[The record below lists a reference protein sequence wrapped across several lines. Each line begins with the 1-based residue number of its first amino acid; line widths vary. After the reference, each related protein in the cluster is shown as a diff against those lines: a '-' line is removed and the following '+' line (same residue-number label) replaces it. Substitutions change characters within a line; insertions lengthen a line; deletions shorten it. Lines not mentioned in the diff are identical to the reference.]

1 VLKELIVESFIE
13 ARAGAQDRR
22 HRQLHTT
29 TKGARLAKD
38 LAHLQTRRFSK
49 AMDALGEGGRERAI
63 AFLLAMID
71 EHERERVVALIGA
84 RELGAGEPGG
94 KSLSAPANGQIGET
108 P

>member
-1 VLKELIVESFIE
+1 
-13 ARAGAQDRR
+13 
-22 HRQLHTT
+22 
-29 TKGARLAKD
+29 
-38 LAHLQTRRFSK
+38 
-49 AMDALGEGGRERAI
+49 MDALGEGGRERAI

-94 KSLSAPANGQIGET
+94 KSLSAPANGQIGEK